1 VPGRMSAGIWPAPP
15 ASQARRGALAWRR
28 LPVAAEVA
36 TIAARYFAY
45 SLVRLAIRAGRP
57 AAFAHAAELWRAE
70 RWLHVDAEPYLN
82 HLAAA
87 HAAIAELAGYYYGL
101 LHFLLT
107 PLALA
112 WLYFRRPA
120 AFPRLRSGLVL
131 TTAAANVA
139 FWAWPLAPP
148 RFSVPGITDI
158 LVTRDIL
165 GAASPHGPSGLVNL
179 YAAMPSLHVAW
190 AAWCA
195 VAVVTATRSWWHHL
209 AWLYPAATTLV
220 VLASA
225 NHFVL
230 DAAGGVAATGL
241 GMIAASW
248 PGPGDRPRPRQH
260 ARPARRTRVPGYLPA
275 QAWLYACWA
284 GGRAVTICLP
294 PDDSKA
300 VAAAN
305 ESRPPARPAVG
316 TRPPV
321 TSTCGD

>member
-1 VPGRMSAGIWPAPP
+1 
-15 ASQARRGALAWRR
+15 
-28 LPVAAEVA
+28 
-36 TIAARYFAY
+36 
-45 SLVRLAIRAGRP
+45 VRLAIRAVRP
-57 AAFAHAAELWRAE
+57 TAFAHAAQLWTAE
-70 RWLHVDAEPYLN
+70 KRLRLDVEPYLN

-87 HAAIAELAGYYYGL
+87 HAGIAELTGYYYGL

-112 WLYFRRPA
+112 LLYFRRPA

-139 FWAWPLAPP
+139 FWAWPVAPP
-148 RFSVPGITDI
+148 RFSLPTMTDI

-165 GAASPHGPSGLVNL
+165 GAGSPHGPAGLVNL
-179 YAAMPSLHVAW
+179 YAAMPSLHIAW

-195 VAVVTATRSWWHHL
+195 VAAVTATRNRWHHL

-230 DAAGGVAATGL
+230 DVAGGIAATGL

-248 PGPGDRPRPRQH
+248 PARGGRPGIRQ
-260 ARPARRTRVPGYLPA
+260 PATAAPRTRMPGCDPA
-275 QAWLYACWA
+275 QVWLCPCWA
-284 GGRAVTICLP
+284 GGWAVTVCLP
-294 PDDSKA
+294 PDGRRA
-300 VAAAN
+300 VAAAD
-305 ESRPPARPAVG
+305 ESRPSARSAVSTSLPFTSACG
-316 TRPPV
+316 GLTRH
-321 TSTCGD
+321 G